1 MTATW
6 ASYLAEGAP
15 ALAAVVALQAGQVA
29 ELRRRVAALEPHDTG
44 ISELLDPARGRAE

>member
-15 ALAAVVALQAGQVA
+15 ALAAVVALAGQVA
-29 ELRRRVAALEPHDTG
+29 ELRRRVAALEPHETG